1 MAYSHPEIKKFAGLY
16 AQPNTFDLPEGAMEV
31 ANNVMLRDDNT
42 IQKLRGFYEYNC
54 PVSGTLNALFY
65 YQDKLMA
72 VFTDKIGYFTDA
84 GASPNETGTFTVLT
98 GQAFTITAPLQSRN
112 VEQNGNLYFTTD
124 QGIMK
129 IDAYNGKIFSAGT
142 PGGLDCRG
150 SLLAQNG
157 PFSGFAEVGY
167 RVCFGRRDA
176 NDNLILGAPSD
187 VLTLTN
193 LKTLQVSWARVANV
207 VTITTATAHNL
218 STGMLVTISGST
230 GGVPITPGVYLVT
243 VLASLTFTISSVAA
257 DSSGLVDFTA
267 SRTVL
272 LEASIPDDITTAA
285 DAYFV
290 QVYRTSQSN
299 SDLAVPSQDYRLVE
313 EVTLSASDLNNRVFF
328 YQDDTDDLLI
338 TNAPELYTNANSR
351 EGELQSNARPPYASD
366 ITLFQNYIFYG
377 NCRTRAIVQLDIINA
392 GSLVDNDYIEI
403 KQGPQAGPSVVRRYV
418 GRTGV
423 GNKTVKVD
431 GITNAAPNLQIDYTG
446 HNFLNGYTI
455 YISQIVGGT
464 LAQGTYFIVAA
475 AAGSFQISLSSGG
488 PSIAYSAVTSA
499 YFQGVTNGADPI
511 FVISTAASV
520 GTALRET
527 AQGIVKAVNRDLAAP
542 VYANYTSAVDDTPGK
557 MRISAEGFS
566 VPIRIRANTLLV
578 GQYFAPILPD
588 SFSSGTQ
595 VSSKKTEQINAVY
608 FSKVGEPEAVP
619 ILNYLLAGSKNK
631 ELSRINALRDSVI
644 ILKKD
649 GVFKLTGYV
658 ASSFAITSLDN
669 TIIVLAPNSGA
680 VLNNKVF
687 FLGTQGICSATDSA
701 VEIISRRI
709 EDLITP
715 ILGNT
720 ALVDQTAALSY
731 ESDRTY
737 RISTLAPASS
747 TKAVTY
753 IFNNM
758 NNTWTQ
764 SDILFTAGVVG
775 PSNKLFIVSSN
786 CVLKERKYGNRLDYT
801 GQNHAVSVVSV
812 LPAQNV
818 SGCDRKSPVI
828 YKVTCTI
835 SGYVP
840 QEGDIIVKNDVINR
854 IRAVAI
860 TGPTITLTFDRQ
872 TNLVAADSVPLY
884 QGIISNITMSP
895 FHGGTIGVGK
905 QFSQLQLHTRTANL
919 SRMKITFQGQS
930 FGGSGEI
937 DWIDT
942 VVTGGVGGWGF
953 SPWGFFPWG
962 LTDSI
967 QAKVLTEPAP
977 VIRIYVPLFQQRN
990 TFIQTVMKHQEA
1002 GESVDI
1008 QAMSWSLRKYEER
1021 VSK

>member
-16 AQPNTFDLPEGAMEV
+16 AQPNTFDLPEGAMDV

-42 IQKLRGFYEYNC
+42 IQKIRGFYEYNC

-84 GASPNETGTFTVLT
+84 VSPVAPNEVGTFTALT
-98 GQAFTITAPLQSRN
+98 GQAFTITAPLQSRY
-112 VEQNGNLYFTTD
+112 VEQNGNLYWTTD
-124 QGIMK
+124 QGVMK
-129 IDAYNGKIFSAGT
+129 IDAYNGKIFGAGT

-193 LKTLQVSWARVANV
+193 LKVLQVSWARVAAV
-207 VTITTATAHNL
+207 ATITTPTAHNL
-218 STGMLVTISGST
+218 VTGMLVTISGST
-230 GGVPITPGVYLVT
+230 GAVPIAAGVYLVT
-243 VLASLTFTISSVAA
+243 VTGSTTYTIASVGA
-257 DSSGLVDFTA
+257 DSSGLVDYTS

-272 LEASIPDDITTAA
+272 LEASIPDDITAVA
-285 DAYFV
+285 DGYFA

-338 TNAPELYTNANSR
+338 TNAPELYTNTNSR
-351 EGELQSNARPPYASD
+351 EGELQANARPPYASD

-377 NCRTRAIVQLDIINA
+377 NCRTRAIVQLDVINA
-392 GSLVDNDYIEI
+392 GNLVNNDYIEI
-403 KQGPQAGPSVVRRYV
+403 KQGATTRRYV

-423 GNKTVKVD
+423 GNQSVKVD
-431 GITNAAPNLQIDYTG
+431 GITNAAGNLQIDYTG

-455 YISQIVGGT
+455 YISQIVGGS
-464 LAQGTYFIVAA
+464 LAQGTYFIVAKTA
-475 AAGSFQISLSSGG
+475 NNFQLSLTSGG
-488 PSIAYSAVTSA
+488 ASIAYSAVTSA

-511 FVISTAASV
+511 FLISTAASA
-520 GTALRET
+520 GTSLRET

-542 VYANYTSAVDDTPGK
+542 VYANYTSQVDDTPGK
-557 MRISAEGFS
+557 MRISAEGFAGTIS
-566 VPIRIRANTLLV
+566 VLANTALV
-578 GQYFAPILPD
+578 GQCFAPILPT
-588 SFSSGTQ
+588 SFASGTQ

-658 ASSFAITSLDN
+658 SASFAITSLDN

-715 ILGNT
+715 ILGNA
-720 ALVDQTAALSY
+720 ALVAQTAALSY

-737 RISTLAPASS
+737 RISTLALGAS
-747 TKAVTY
+747 TKTVTY

-775 PSNKLFIVSSN
+775 PSNKLYIVSDN
-786 CVLKERKYGNRLDYT
+786 CVLKERKYGNRLDYVM
-801 GQNHAVSVVSV
+801 QNYTATIVSV
-812 LPAQNV
+812 LAPQNV
-818 SGCDRKSPVI
+818 SGCDRKSPVV

-840 QEGDIIVKNDVINR
+840 KEGDVIVKNDVINR
-854 IRAVAI
+854 IRAVSI
-860 TGPTITLTFDRQ
+860 VGPTITLTFDRQ

-884 QGIISNITMSP
+884 QGIISNVTMSP
-895 FHGGTIGVGK
+895 FHGGTLGVGK

-919 SRMKITFQGQS
+919 SRLKITFQGQS

-967 QAKVLTEPAP
+967 EAKVLTEPAP
-977 VIRIYVPLFQQRN
+977 VIRVYVPLFQQRN

-1002 GESVDI
+1002 GESIDI